1 MFNLNWFDT
10 WIYHIIGWPLLVLIL
25 CVAVWLRV
33 NWKIALVLLP
43 LSFGALGW
51 LTVDIEKIFGRAYPA
66 YPTGEWLYLFH
77 KENGGNIE
85 LLVLDKEGTR
95 LYTIPINEENREKLM
110 QMSEKQKGTGVPQ
123 VGKFKKKPGLSQD
136 KTELEY
142 YDFPHQKYIK
152 KNY

>member
-1 MFNLNWFDT
+1 M
-10 WIYHIIGWPLLVLIL
+10 
-25 CVAVWLRV
+25 
-33 NWKIALVLLP
+33 
-43 LSFGALGW
+43 
-51 LTVDIEKIFGRAYPA
+51 
-66 YPTGEWLYLFH
+66 
-77 KENGGNIE
+77 
-85 LLVLDKEGTR
+85 VLDKEGTR

-110 QMSEKQKGTGVPQ
+110 QMSEKQQGTGVPQ